1 MSISSVQ
8 ELIAELKLRD
18 PEEALVYTYW
28 GEEDYKDYKDQD
40 QAMSLIEDGLDN
52 CIGHVNDYLDSQYQ
66 DEELVA

>member
-28 GEEDYKDYKDQD
+28 AEEDYKDYKDQD

-52 CIGHVNDYLDSQYQ
+52 CIGHVNDYLESQYTN
-66 DEELVA
+66 D